1 VIIETFPVGPFECN
15 CTILGDEQ
23 SREAIVIDPG
33 DDAPMILERLAK
45 HGLTPKQIVCT
56 HSHIDHVGAIGE
68 MQGRFSMPAS
78 IHQADL
84 FLYENLEIQ
93 AQLTG
98 LPIPKR
104 GIVDQFVKDGDTV
117 TSRGV
122 ELGVIHTP
130 GHTPGSI
137 CFQLGGN
144 QPMLFAGDTLFARSI
159 GRTDLWGGSYEEI
172 MKSIH
177 QRLMTLKDD
186 TIVIAGHG
194 ESTTIGHE
202 RRYNPFLQ

>member
-1 VIIETFPVGPFECN
+1 
-15 CTILGDEQ
+15 
-23 SREAIVIDPG
+23 
-33 DDAPMILERLAK
+33 
-45 HGLTPKQIVCT
+45 
-56 HSHIDHVGAIGE
+56 
-68 MQGRFSMPAS
+68 
-78 IHQADL
+78 
-84 FLYENLEIQ
+84 
-93 AQLTG
+93 
-98 LPIPKR
+98 
-104 GIVDQFVKDGDTV
+104 
-117 TSRGV
+117 
-122 ELGVIHTP
+122 VIHTP